1 MRWYS
6 SAIGSLTLRIMSP
19 SPHTS
24 SAVGR
29 IFAPAVTKSSSG
41 MDDPFPAPASMS
53 TWWPPRT
60 SSCTPAG
67 VIATRYSWFLIS
79 RGIPTFMAVL
89 PDGGASLLFRGIS
102 GAEPLIPLCPRSIP
116 RQYGQGRDPVV
127 QLTGEDLAHRLV
139 QRQPGRH
146 QLGFLALR
154 HEVAFALRDELQVAG
169 EEDTQALGAEAGRAV
184 VVREHPPVPRPVP
197 GLLEQLPP
205 RRRPRQ
211 LPGDVAQAG
220 RDLPQQPPHRM
231 TVLPDQEHLLN
242 VIQGEHRDRARVNH
256 HVPFGQ
262 FTVGHPDFVGPHGD
276 QPTAH
281 QLGRGDDGPVRRLV
295 PDVHALAAARAPAL
309 ADLDRARAAAIS
321 PLNSGCGRVGRDRNS
336 GCAWVPTKKGCS
348 ASSANSTRCRSGE
361 SPEKTRPACSST
373 LRYALLTSYLC
384 RCRSSTSV
392 LPYISSTRVPRS
404 EEHTS
409 ELQSQFHLVCRL
421 L

>member
-41 MDDPFPAPASMS
+41 MDDPVPASASMS

-89 PDGGASLLFRGIS
+89 PDCGASLLVRGIS

-116 RQYGQGRDPVV
+116 RQYGQGRDPGVP
-127 QLTGEDLAHRLV
+127 LTREDLAHRLV
-139 QRQPGRH
+139 ERQPGRH
-146 QLGFLALR
+146 ELGLLALR
-154 HEVAFALRDELQVAG
+154 HEVAFVLRDELQVAG
-169 EEDTQALGAEAGRAV
+169 EEDTQALGAEAGRGV
-184 VVREHPPVPRPVP
+184 VVGEYPPVPRPVT

-205 RRRPRQ
+205 RRRPRR

-220 RDLPQQPPHRM
+220 RDLPQQPPDRM
-231 TVLPDQEHLLN
+231 TVLPDQEHLLG

-262 FTVGHPDFVGPHGD
+262 FTVGHPDLVGPHGD

-281 QLGRGDDGPVRRLV
+281 QLGRGDDGPVRGFV
-295 PDVHALAAARAPAL
+295 PDFHALAAARAPAL
-309 ADLDRARAAAIS
+309 A
-321 PLNSGCGRVGRDRNS
+321 
-336 GCAWVPTKKGCS
+336 
-348 ASSANSTRCRSGE
+348 
-361 SPEKTRPACSST
+361 
-373 LRYALLTSYLC
+373 
-384 RCRSSTSV
+384 
-392 LPYISSTRVPRS
+392 
-404 EEHTS
+404 
-409 ELQSQFHLVCRL
+409 
-421 L
+421 